1 MSESHFRQPIDPV
14 VAEVVQEL
22 DADLREDFEERASI
36 LEFDA
41 LHPRNHAESLALLD
55 VIHRHPEC
63 LTGITVLQI
72 ERAGGTHWVLTTDLV
87 FARRYLADVG
97 AEEIGVLA
105 LADVIHRQY
114 GGVALLTTLG

>member
-1 MSESHFRQPIDPV
+1 MSESHFRQPIDAV
-14 VAEVVQEL
+14 VAEVVQKL
-22 DADLREDFEERASI
+22 DADLRADFEERASI

-41 LHPRNHAESLALLD
+41 LHPRSHAESLALLD

-72 ERAGGTHWVLTTDLV
+72 ELDGETQWLLTTDLA

-97 AEEIGVLA
+97 AGGIGVRVLA
-105 LADVIHRQY
+105 EVIHRRY
-114 GGVALLTTLG
+114 GGVAMLTTRG